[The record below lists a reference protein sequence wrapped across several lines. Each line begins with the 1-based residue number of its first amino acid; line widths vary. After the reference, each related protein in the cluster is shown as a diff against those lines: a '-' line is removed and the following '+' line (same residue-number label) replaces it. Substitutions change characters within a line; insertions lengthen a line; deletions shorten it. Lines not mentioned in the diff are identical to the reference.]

1 MTAYPAIRRNPVMP
15 PRQRGIALATA
26 LIFLVVITLLGLVA
40 MRTST
45 TELRLARNEQV
56 RMEAMQ
62 TAQSVVDTVLA
73 DSDNFPLTMDL
84 DAPHC
89 FASGGGDIQAL
100 CPPEQTQLT
109 LSGPD
114 QPLPPLFQKGIHA
127 EVRRLPPDRAPL
139 PGGLL
144 TSMARFSGAAFAVR
158 GQYSRSQAGQGAAD
172 IEQGVI
178 KLVPRQERI
187 R

>member
-1 MTAYPAIRRNPVMP
+1 MTAHATIRQNPVISAP
-15 PRQRGIALATA
+15 QRGVALATA

-62 TAQSVVDTVLA
+62 TAQSVVDKVLA
-73 DSDNFPLTMDL
+73 DSDNFPLTMDP
-84 DAPHC
+84 DTPHC
-89 FASGGGDIQAL
+89 FVSGGGDVQAV
-100 CPPEQTQLT
+100 CPPEQAQLT

-144 TSMARFSGAAFAVR
+144 TSMAKFSGAAFAVR
-158 GQYSRSQAGQGAAD
+158 GQYSRGQAGQGAAD

-187 R
+187 Q